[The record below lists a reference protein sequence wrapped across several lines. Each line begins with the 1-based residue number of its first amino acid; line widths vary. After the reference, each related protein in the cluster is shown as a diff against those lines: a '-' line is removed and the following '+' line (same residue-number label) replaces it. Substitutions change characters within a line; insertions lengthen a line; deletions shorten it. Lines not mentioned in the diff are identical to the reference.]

1 MTVMVSSNLAGVAV
15 AELMYSADSDT
26 LAVTTS
32 SAASLGTSARCTSAV
47 TVNESV
53 TVDVV
58 GGEGV
63 AVTIGVGFAVKTLV
77 IVVSLRIF
85 GFGGGGGG
93 GGIAWTIICNV
104 YS

>member
-1 MTVMVSSNLAGVAV
+1 M
-15 AELMYSADSDT
+15 
-26 LAVTTS
+26 S

-58 GGEGV
+58 GSEGV
-63 AVTIGVGFAVKTLV
+63 AITVGVGFAVTNLV

-85 GFGGGGGG
+85 GFGGG
-93 GGIAWTIICNV
+93 IAWTIICNV

>member
-1 MTVMVSSNLAGVAV
+1 M
-15 AELMYSADSDT
+15 
-26 LAVTTS
+26 
-32 SAASLGTSARCTSAV
+32 
-47 TVNESV
+47 SV

-63 AVTIGVGFAVKTLV
+63 AVTVGVSFAVKNFV
-77 IVVSLRIF
+77 FVVSLGTF
-85 GFGGGGGG
+85 GFGG

>member
-1 MTVMVSSNLAGVAV
+1 MTVIVSSNLAGVAV
-15 AELMYSADSDT
+15 ARLTFSADSDT

-32 SAASLGTSARCTSAV
+32 SAASLGTSARCTLAV

-63 AVTIGVGFAVKTLV
+63 AVTVGISFAVKNFV
-77 IVVSLRIF
+77 IVVSL
-85 GFGGGGGG
+85 
-93 GGIAWTIICNV
+93 
-104 YS
+104 

>member
-1 MTVMVSSNLAGVAV
+1 MTVIVSSNLAGVAV
-15 AELMYSADSDT
+15 AGLTFSADSDT

-32 SAASLGTSARCTSAV
+32 SAASLGTSARCTLAV

-63 AVTIGVGFAVKTLV
+63 AITVGVSFAVKNFV
-77 IVVSLRIF
+77 IVVSL
-85 GFGGGGGG
+85 
-93 GGIAWTIICNV
+93 
-104 YS
+104 

>member
-1 MTVMVSSNLAGVAV
+1 MLYCDDSNRVIQSSRRCRSRANVLGWQRHASSNDVVGSLI
-15 AELMYSADSDT
+15 EDISTMYI
-26 LAVTTS
+26 
-32 SAASLGTSARCTSAV
+32 AV

-53 TVDVV
+53 AVDVV

-63 AVTIGVGFAVKTLV
+63 AVTVGVSFAVKNFI
-77 IVVSLRIF
+77 IVVSLGTF
-85 GFGGGGGG
+85 GFGG

>member
-1 MTVMVSSNLAGVAV
+1 MTVIVSSNLAGVAV
-15 AELMYSADSDT
+15 AGLTFSADSDT

-32 SAASLGTSARCTSAV
+32 SAASIRTSARCTTAI

-63 AVTIGVGFAVKTLV
+63 AVTVGVSFAVKNF
-77 IVVSLRIF
+77 IFVVSLGTF
-85 GFGGGGGG
+85 GFGG

>member
-1 MTVMVSSNLAGVAV
+1 MTVIVSSNLAGVAV
-15 AELMYSADSDT
+15 AGLTFSADSDT

-32 SAASLGTSARCTSAV
+32 SAASLRTSARCTSAI

-63 AVTIGVGFAVKTLV
+63 AVTVGVSFAVKNFV
-77 IVVSLRIF
+77 IVVSLGTF
-85 GFGGGGGG
+85 GFGGGG
-93 GGIAWTIICNV
+93 IA
-104 YS
+104 